1 MLIRIVEMHFRLDAR
16 DEFLEVFHQS
26 KEKIRAFDGCEH
38 LELLNEPSDPG
49 HFFTYS
55 YWKDEASLERYRQS
69 ELFQITW
76 SKTKILFDQK
86 PRAWTLEQLVSL
98 PQ

>member
-1 MLIRIVEMHFRLDAR
+1 MLIRIVEMHFRTDAR
-16 DEFLEVFHQS
+16 EEFLEVFHQS

-38 LELLNEPSDPG
+38 LELLNEPNDPG

-55 YWKDEASLERYRQS
+55 YWKNEESLERYRQS
-69 ELFQITW
+69 ELFQSTW

-98 PQ
+98 PH